1 MKTDSFSQNLLS
13 QVMADIVQDFLEMSC
28 KLAEK
33 ERAYLV
39 NELVQ
44 EPVSSEAIQIHPAFS
59 IDGRIIVVGNG
70 HASECWLYAPK
81 VKKILK
87 VQWPR
92 D

>member
-1 MKTDSFSQNLLS
+1 MPLNPPTPEL
-13 QVMADIVQDFLEMSC
+13 ADIIQDFLEVTC

-33 ERAYLV
+33 DQIYLV
-39 NELVQ
+39 KELGQ
-44 EPVSSEAIQIHPAFS
+44 DHAASEAIEIHPAFS

-87 VQWPR
+87 VQ
-92 D
+92 